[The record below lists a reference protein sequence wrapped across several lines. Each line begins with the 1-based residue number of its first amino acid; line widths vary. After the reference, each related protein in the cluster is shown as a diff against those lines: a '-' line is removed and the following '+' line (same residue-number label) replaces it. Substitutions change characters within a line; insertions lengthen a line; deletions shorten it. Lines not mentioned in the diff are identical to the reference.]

1 MRRRPDATLVVT
13 GALLEVM
20 PPPLQ
25 GEPPASGLP
34 AACRTGAA
42 LTAAAG
48 DYLGLAGISGPSP
61 PRQAA
66 RPAAPAAE
74 ARCRDPGVGC
84 LAVRHLPRPPAR
96 AAGWRP
102 RGGGGGGGGAG
113 GGGGGRG
120 AGAAGRGAR
129 GGGALPRARAWPAS
143 RCRGWPGTFPARACW
158 PPRRA

>member
-42 LTAAAG
+42 LTAAAR

-61 PRQAA
+61 PSQAA
-66 RPAAPAAE
+66 RPPAPAAE
-74 ARCRDPGVGC
+74 AGGPDAGFGC
-84 LAVRHLPRPPAR
+84 LPVRDFPRPPASAPGR
-96 AAGWRP
+96 RP
-102 RGGGGGGGGAG
+102 
-113 GGGGGRG
+113 
-120 AGAAGRGAR
+120 
-129 GGGALPRARAWPAS
+129 LP
-143 RCRGWPGTFPARACW
+143 
-158 PPRRA
+158 